1 MVPQRLPFRILT
13 AELVYGAV
21 SGAQEIRK
29 IEFLPSSKINHLALP
44 LPKIYGEGMSART
57 SFEAVLSVPL
67 GLTALV
73 T

>member
-1 MVPQRLPFRILT
+1 MVPHRLPFRILT
-13 AELVYGAV
+13 AEPVYGAV
-21 SGAQEIRK
+21 SGAQETRK
-29 IEFLPSSKINHLALP
+29 IEFLTSSKNQP
-44 LPKIYGEGMSART
+44 SRTSLPKIYGEGMSART